1 MIRRPP
7 RSTRTDTLFP
17 YTTLFRSCRSRRA
30 TSAKL
35 GSPASAGSA
44 RHSPGSSE
52 MTMTKAAIIGSGNI
66 GTDLMVKLLRGG
78 RLELVA
84 MAGIDP
90 GSDGL
95 ERARRLGVAT
105 THEGR
110 SEQHTSELQSLMRIS
125 YDVFSLKKNN
135 YYKPPRDTHTDPLIA
150 N

>member
-1 MIRRPP
+1 MRISDWSADVCASDLSGCRG
-7 RSTRTDTLFP
+7 RSARW
-17 YTTLFRSCRSRRA
+17 CRSRRA
-30 TSAKL
+30 TSSKL

-105 THEGR
+105 THEGLDGLR
-110 SEQHTSELQSLMRIS
+110 TMPGSG
-125 YDVFSLKKNN
+125 DVGIVDRK
-135 YYKPPRDTHTDPLIA
+135 RVV
-150 N
+150 

>member
-1 MIRRPP
+1 MVVLAP
-7 RSTRTDTLFP
+7 RSTRTDTLVP
-17 YTTLFRSCRSRRA
+17 YTTLFRS
-30 TSAKL
+30 
-35 GSPASAGSA
+35 SA

-95 ERARRLGVAT
+95 ESARRLGVAT
-105 THEGR
+105 THEGLDGLTTTPGHDDAGIVENR
-110 SEQHTSELQSLMRIS
+110 RAAWRERVL
-125 YDVFSLKKNN
+125 
-135 YYKPPRDTHTDPLIA
+135 
-150 N
+150 